1 MKVLVS
7 DKLSDQGVK
16 ILKDAGLTV
25 EVNTKLSPQ
34 ELIQVIP
41 NYDGLVVRSGT
52 KVTKE
57 VLAAATKLKVVG
69 RAGSGLDNVDVEEA
83 TRRGVVVMNT
93 PGGNTITTAE
103 HSVALML
110 SMVRMIPQATAS
122 TKAGKW
128 EKSRFTGIELYNKVI
143 GVIGMGQIGG
153 HVARLAQGL
162 LMRVIAYDPYLSPE
176 TAKKAG
182 VEKVELEE
190 LFRRSDII
198 TVHVPLTPETT
209 KLINADSFKLMK
221 DGVRIVN
228 CARGGI
234 VDETALYD
242 ALASGKVA
250 GAAMDVFETEPV
262 DPQNPL
268 LKSEGVVCTPH
279 VGAAT
284 TEAQEQVAVAIAE
297 QIADYLIRGII
308 RHAANLPSVSADLLP
323 RLQPYLVLAEKM
335 GAFLAQLYEGALQ
348 QVTIEYRGEVA
359 ELSAGGGTAPLTI
372 AALRGLLNPILENNV
387 NYVNAPVV
395 AKERGIEVREVRS
408 DDAGNF
414 TSQLVLRIKTD
425 RGTEQVAGT
434 LYKKSEPRIVNVN
447 RIPLEVTPSGSM
459 LMLVNNDQPGVIGAI
474 GTLLGDS
481 QINIARMELG
491 REAPHGRAISVI
503 GIDAPIPSSLLDRL
517 RRLPQILS
525 VKQIRL

>member
-25 EVNTKLSPQ
+25 DVNTKLNPQ
-34 ELIQVIP
+34 ELLQAIP

-52 KVTKE
+52 KVTKD

-69 RAGSGLDNVDVEEA
+69 RAGSGLDNVDLEEA
-83 TRRGVVVMNT
+83 TRRGIVVMNT

-103 HSVALML
+103 HSISLML

-128 EKSRFTGIELYNKVI
+128 EKGRFTGIELYNKVL
-143 GVIGMGQIGG
+143 GVVGMGQIGG

-176 TAKKAG
+176 TAQKAG
-182 VEKVELEE
+182 VEKVALEE
-190 LFRRSDII
+190 LFRRADII

-250 GAAMDVFETEPV
+250 GAAMDVFEREPV
-262 DPQNPL
+262 DPNNPL
-268 LKSEGVVCTPH
+268 LKSEAVVCTPH

-297 QIADYLIRGII
+297 QIADYLIKGII
-308 RHAANLPSVSADLLP
+308 RHAANLPSVPADLLP
-323 RLQPYLVLAEKM
+323 KLQPYLVLAEKM
-335 GAFLAQLYEGALQ
+335 GAFVAQLYEGALQ

-359 ELSAGGGTAPLTI
+359 ELNTPPLTI

-414 TSQLVLRIKTD
+414 TSQLVLKIKTD
-425 RGTEQVAGT
+425 RGVQQVAGT

-447 RIPLEVTPSGSM
+447 GVPLEVTPSGSM
-459 LMLVNNDQPGVIGAI
+459 LVLVNNDQPGVIGTI

-481 QINIARMELG
+481 HINIARMELG
-491 REAPHGRAISVI
+491 REAPNGRAISVI
-503 GIDAPIPSSLLDRL
+503 GIDAPVSSSLLEQL

-525 VKQIRL
+525 AKQIRL

>member
-25 EVNTKLSPQ
+25 DVNTKLSPP
-34 ELIQVIP
+34 ELLQVIP
-41 NYDGLVVRSGT
+41 HYEGLVVRSGT

-69 RAGSGLDNVDVEEA
+69 RAGSGLDNVDLEEA
-83 TRRGVVVMNT
+83 TRRGIVVMNT

-103 HSVALML
+103 HSVSLML

-128 EKSRFTGIELYNKVI
+128 EKGRFTGIELYNKVL
-143 GVIGMGQIGG
+143 GVVGMGQIGG

-176 TAKKAG
+176 TAQKAG
-182 VEKVELEE
+182 VEKVTLEE
-190 LFRRSDII
+190 LFRRADII

-250 GAAMDVFETEPV
+250 GAAMDVFEKEPV
-262 DPQNPL
+262 DPNNPL
-268 LKSEGVVCTPH
+268 LKLEAVVCTPH

-297 QIADYLIRGII
+297 QMADYLIKGII
-308 RHAANLPSVSADLLP
+308 RHAANLPSVPADLLP
-323 RLQPYLVLAEKM
+323 KLQPYLVLAEKM
-335 GAFLAQLYEGALQ
+335 GAFVAQLYEGALQ

-359 ELSAGGGTAPLTI
+359 ELNTPPLTI

-414 TSQLVLRIKTD
+414 TSQLVLKIKTD
-425 RGTEQVAGT
+425 RGAQQVAGT
-434 LYKKSEPRIVNVN
+434 LYKKSEPRIINVN
-447 RIPLEVTPSGSM
+447 GIPLEVTPSGSM
-459 LMLVNNDQPGVIGAI
+459 LVLVNNDQPGVIGTI

-481 QINIARMELG
+481 HINIARMELG
-491 REAPHGRAISVI
+491 REAPNGRAISVI
-503 GIDAPIPSSLLDRL
+503 GIDAPVSASLLERL

-525 VKQIRL
+525 TKQIRL

>member
-7 DKLSDQGVK
+7 DTLSDQGVK

-25 EVNTKLSPQ
+25 DVNTKLSPQ
-34 ELIQVIP
+34 ELLQVIP
-41 NYDGLVVRSGT
+41 NYEGLVVRSGT

-69 RAGSGLDNVDVEEA
+69 RAGSGLDNVDLEEA
-83 TRRGVVVMNT
+83 TRRGIVVMNT

-103 HSVALML
+103 HSISLML

-128 EKSRFTGIELYNKVI
+128 EKGRFTGIELYNKVL
-143 GVIGMGQIGG
+143 GVVGMGQIGG

-176 TAKKAG
+176 TAQKAG
-182 VEKVELEE
+182 VEKVSLEE
-190 LFRRSDII
+190 LFRRADII

-250 GAAMDVFETEPV
+250 GAAMDVFEKEPV
-262 DPQNPL
+262 DPNNPL
-268 LKSEGVVCTPH
+268 LKSEAVVCTPH

-297 QIADYLIRGII
+297 QMADYLIKGII
-308 RHAANLPSVSADLLP
+308 RHAANLPSVPADLLP
-323 RLQPYLVLAEKM
+323 KLQPYLVLAEKM
-335 GAFLAQLYEGALQ
+335 GAFVAQLYEGALQ

-359 ELSAGGGTAPLTI
+359 ELNTPPLTI

-414 TSQLVLRIKTD
+414 TSQLVLKIKTD
-425 RGTEQVAGT
+425 RGAQQVAGT
-434 LYKKSEPRIVNVN
+434 LYKKSEPRIINVN
-447 RIPLEVTPSGSM
+447 GIPLEVTPSGSM
-459 LMLVNNDQPGVIGAI
+459 LVLVNNDQPGVIGAI

-481 QINIARMELG
+481 HINIARMELG
-491 REAPHGRAISVI
+491 REAPNGRAISVI
-503 GIDAPIPSSLLDRL
+503 GIDAPVSSSLLERL

-525 VKQIRL
+525 AKQIRL

>member
-1 MKVLVS
+1 
-7 DKLSDQGVK
+7 
-16 ILKDAGLTV
+16 
-25 EVNTKLSPQ
+25 
-34 ELIQVIP
+34 
-41 NYDGLVVRSGT
+41 
-52 KVTKE
+52 
-57 VLAAATKLKVVG
+57 
-69 RAGSGLDNVDVEEA
+69 
-83 TRRGVVVMNT
+83 
-93 PGGNTITTAE
+93 
-103 HSVALML
+103 
-110 SMVRMIPQATAS
+110 
-122 TKAGKW
+122 
-128 EKSRFTGIELYNKVI
+128 
-143 GVIGMGQIGG
+143 MGQIGG

-176 TAKKAG
+176 TAQKAG
-182 VEKVELEE
+182 VEKVALEE
-190 LFRRSDII
+190 LFRRADII

-250 GAAMDVFETEPV
+250 GAAMDVFEKEPV
-262 DPQNPL
+262 DPNNPL
-268 LKSEGVVCTPH
+268 LKSEAVVCTPH

-297 QIADYLIRGII
+297 QIADYLIKGII
-308 RHAANLPSVSADLLP
+308 RHAANLPSVPADLLP
-323 RLQPYLVLAEKM
+323 KLQPYLVLAEKM
-335 GAFLAQLYEGALQ
+335 GAFVAQLYEGALQ

-359 ELSAGGGTAPLTI
+359 ELNTPPLTI

-414 TSQLVLRIKTD
+414 TSQLVLKIKTD
-425 RGTEQVAGT
+425 RGAQQVAGT
-434 LYKKSEPRIVNVN
+434 LYKKSEPRIINVN
-447 RIPLEVTPSGSM
+447 GIPLEVTPSGSM
-459 LMLVNNDQPGVIGAI
+459 LVLVNNDQPGVIGTI

-481 QINIARMELG
+481 HINIARMELG
-491 REAPHGRAISVI
+491 REAPNGRAISVI
-503 GIDAPIPSSLLDRL
+503 GIDAPVSSSLLEQL

-525 VKQIRL
+525 TKQIRL

>member
-25 EVNTKLSPQ
+25 DVNTKLTPE
-34 ELIQVIP
+34 ELLKVIP
-41 NYDGLVVRSGT
+41 DYEGLVVRSGT
-52 KVTKE
+52 KVTRE
-57 VLAAATKLKVVG
+57 VLAAAAKLKVVG
-69 RAGSGLDNVDVEEA
+69 RAGSGLDNVDLEEA

-103 HSVALML
+103 HTIALML
-110 SMVRMIPQATAS
+110 SMVRLIPQATAS

-128 EKSRFTGIELYNKVI
+128 EKGRFTGIELYNKLL
-143 GVIGMGQIGG
+143 GVVGMGQIGG

-162 LMRVIAYDPYLSPE
+162 LMQVIAYDPSLSPE

-182 VEKVELEE
+182 VEKVTLEE
-190 LFRRSDII
+190 LFRRADII

-234 VDETALYD
+234 VDEAALYD

-250 GAAMDVFETEPV
+250 GAAMDVFEKEPA
-262 DPQNPL
+262 DPNNPL
-268 LKSEGVVCTPH
+268 LKLDPVVCTPH

-297 QIADYLIRGII
+297 QIGDYLIRGII
-308 RHAANLPSVSADLLP
+308 RHAANLPSVPADLLP
-323 RLQPYLVLAEKM
+323 KLQPYLSLAEKM

-348 QVTIEYRGEVA
+348 QITIEYRGEVA
-359 ELSAGGGTAPLTI
+359 ELNTAALTI

-414 TSQLVLRIKTD
+414 TSQLVLKIKTD
-425 RGTEQVAGT
+425 RGTEQVGGT
-434 LYKKSEPRIVNVN
+434 LYKKSEPRIINVN
-447 RIPLEVTPSGSM
+447 GIPLEVTPSGSM
-459 LMLVNNDQPGVIGAI
+459 LVLINNDQPGVIGKI
-474 GTLLGDS
+474 GTLLGDNR
-481 QINIARMELG
+481 INIARMELG
-491 REAPHGRAISVI
+491 REAPNGRAISVI
-503 GIDAPIPSSLLDRL
+503 GIDAPVPPAVLEQL
-517 RRLPQILS
+517 RKLPQILS
-525 VKQIRL
+525 AKPIRL

>member
-25 EVNTKLSPQ
+25 DVNTKLSPQ
-34 ELIQVIP
+34 ELLQVIP
-41 NYDGLVVRSGT
+41 NYEGLVVRSGT

-57 VLAAATKLKVVG
+57 VLAAAAKLKVVG
-69 RAGSGLDNVDVEEA
+69 RAGSGLDNVDLEEA
-83 TRRGVVVMNT
+83 TRRGIVVMNT

-103 HSVALML
+103 HSISLML

-128 EKSRFTGIELYNKVI
+128 EKGRFTGIELYNKVL
-143 GVIGMGQIGG
+143 GVVGMGQIGG

-176 TAKKAG
+176 TAQKAG
-182 VEKVELEE
+182 VEKVTLEE
-190 LFRRSDII
+190 LFRRADII

-221 DGVRIVN
+221 EGVRIVN

-250 GAAMDVFETEPV
+250 GAAMDVFEKEPV
-262 DPQNPL
+262 DPNNPL
-268 LKSEGVVCTPH
+268 LKSEAVVCTPH

-297 QIADYLIRGII
+297 QIADYLVRGII
-308 RHAANLPSVSADLLP
+308 RHAANLPSVPADLLP
-323 RLQPYLVLAEKM
+323 KLQPYLVLAEKM

-359 ELSAGGGTAPLTI
+359 ELNTAPLGI

-414 TSQLVLRIKTD
+414 TSQLALKIKTD
-425 RGTEQVAGT
+425 RGAQQVAGT

-447 RIPLEVTPSGSM
+447 GIPLEVTPSGSM
-459 LMLVNNDQPGVIGAI
+459 LVLVNNDQPGVIGTI

-481 QINIARMELG
+481 RINIARMELG
-491 REAPHGRAISVI
+491 REAPNGRAISVI
-503 GIDAPIPSSLLDRL
+503 GIDAPVSAALLEQL

-525 VKQIRL
+525 AKQIRL

>member
-1 MKVLVS
+1 MNVLVS

-25 EVNTKLSPQ
+25 DVNTKLSPQ
-34 ELIQVIP
+34 ELLQVIP
-41 NYDGLVVRSGT
+41 KYEGLVVRSGT

-69 RAGSGLDNVDVEEA
+69 RAGTGLDNVDLEEA

-103 HSVALML
+103 HSIALLL

-128 EKSRFTGIELYNKVI
+128 EKSRFTGMELYNKVL
-143 GVIGMGQIGG
+143 GVVGMGQIGG
-153 HVARLAQGL
+153 HVAKLAQGL

-182 VEKVELEE
+182 VEKVALEE
-190 LFRRSDII
+190 LFRRADII

-221 DGVRIVN
+221 EGVRIVN

-250 GAAMDVFETEPV
+250 GAAMDVFEKEPV
-262 DPQNPL
+262 DPNNPL
-268 LKSEGVVCTPH
+268 LKSEAVVCTPH

-297 QIADYLIRGII
+297 QIADYLVKGII
-308 RHAANLPSVSADLLP
+308 RHAANLPSVPADLLP
-323 RLQPYLVLAEKM
+323 KLQPYLILAEKM

-359 ELSAGGGTAPLTI
+359 ELNTASLTI
-372 AALRGLLNPILENNV
+372 AAMRGLLNPILENNV

-414 TSQLVLRIKTD
+414 TSQLVLKIKTD

-434 LYKKSEPRIVNVN
+434 LYKKSEPRIINVN
-447 RIPLEVTPSGSM
+447 GIPLEVTPSGSM
-459 LMLVNNDQPGVIGAI
+459 LMLVNNDQPGVIGKI

-481 QINIARMELG
+481 RINIARMELG
-491 REAPHGRAISVI
+491 REAPNGRAISVI
-503 GIDAPIPSSLLDRL
+503 GIDAPVPPALLDQL

-525 VKQIRL
+525 AKQIRL

>member
-16 ILKDAGLTV
+16 ILSDAGLTV
-25 EVNTKLSPQ
+25 DVNTKLSPQ
-34 ELIQVIP
+34 ELLQAIP
-41 NYDGLVVRSGT
+41 NYEGLVVRSGT

-69 RAGSGLDNVDVEEA
+69 RAGSGLDNVDLEEA
-83 TRRGVVVMNT
+83 TRRGIVVMNT

-103 HSVALML
+103 HSISLML

-128 EKSRFTGIELYNKVI
+128 EKGRFTGIELYNKVL

-176 TAKKAG
+176 TAQKAG
-182 VEKVELEE
+182 VEKVSLEE
-190 LFRRSDII
+190 LFRRADII

-221 DGVRIVN
+221 NGVRIVN

-250 GAAMDVFETEPV
+250 GAAMDVFEKEPV
-262 DPQNPL
+262 DPNNPL
-268 LKSEGVVCTPH
+268 LQSEAVVCTPH

-297 QIADYLIRGII
+297 QMADYLIKGVI
-308 RHAANLPSVSADLLP
+308 RHAANLPSVPADLLP
-323 RLQPYLVLAEKM
+323 TLQPYLVLAEKM
-335 GAFLAQLYEGALQ
+335 GAFVAQLYEGALQ

-359 ELSAGGGTAPLTI
+359 ELNTPPLTI

-414 TSQLVLRIKTD
+414 TSQLVLKIKTD
-425 RGTEQVAGT
+425 RGAQQVAGT
-434 LYKKSEPRIVNVN
+434 LYKKSEPRIINVN
-447 RIPLEVTPSGSM
+447 GIPLEVTPSGSM
-459 LMLVNNDQPGVIGAI
+459 LVLVNNDQPGVIGTI

-481 QINIARMELG
+481 HINIARMELG
-491 REAPHGRAISVI
+491 REAPNGRAISVI
-503 GIDAPIPSSLLDRL
+503 GIDAPVSSSLLEQL

-525 VKQIRL
+525 AKQIRL

>member
-1 MKVLVS
+1 MKVLIS

-16 ILKDAGLTV
+16 ILRDAGLTV
-25 EVNTKLSPQ
+25 DVNTKLSPQ
-34 ELIQVIP
+34 ELLQVIP
-41 NYDGLVVRSGT
+41 NYEGLVVRSGT

-57 VLAAATKLKVVG
+57 VLAAAAKLKVVG
-69 RAGSGLDNVDVEEA
+69 RAGSGLDNVDLGEA

-103 HSVALML
+103 HTISLML

-128 EKSRFTGIELYNKVI
+128 EKGRFTGIELYNKVL
-143 GVIGMGQIGG
+143 GVVGMGQIGG

-176 TAKKAG
+176 TATKAG
-182 VEKVELEE
+182 VEKVSLEE
-190 LFRRSDII
+190 LFRRADIV
-198 TVHVPLTPETT
+198 TVHVPLTPETA

-221 DGVRIVN
+221 EGVRIVN

-250 GAAMDVFETEPV
+250 GAAMDVFEKEPV
-262 DPQNPL
+262 DPSNPL
-268 LKSEGVVCTPH
+268 LKSEAVVCTPH

-297 QIADYLIRGII
+297 QMADYLIKGII
-308 RHAANLPSVSADLLP
+308 RHAANLPSVPADLLP
-323 RLQPYLVLAEKM
+323 TLQPYLVLAEKM
-335 GAFLAQLYEGALQ
+335 GAFVAQLYEGALQ
-348 QVTIEYRGEVA
+348 QVTIEYRGAVA
-359 ELSAGGGTAPLTI
+359 ELTTAPLTI

-414 TSQLVLRIKTD
+414 TSQLVLKIKTD
-425 RGTEQVAGT
+425 RGAQQVAGT
-434 LYKKSEPRIVNVN
+434 LYKKSEPRIINVN
-447 RIPLEVTPSGSM
+447 GIPLEVTPSGSM
-459 LMLVNNDQPGVIGAI
+459 LVLVNNDQPGVIGTI

-481 QINIARMELG
+481 HINIARMELG
-491 REAPHGRAISVI
+491 REGPNARAISVI
-503 GIDAPIPSSLLDRL
+503 GIDAPVSSSLLEQL

-525 VKQIRL
+525 AKQIRL

>member
-25 EVNTKLSPQ
+25 DVNTKLSPP
-34 ELIQVIP
+34 ELLQAIP
-41 NYDGLVVRSGT
+41 SYEGLVVRSGT
-52 KVTKE
+52 RVTKE

-69 RAGSGLDNVDVEEA
+69 RAGSGLDNVDLEEA
-83 TRRGVVVMNT
+83 TRRGIVVMNT

-103 HSVALML
+103 HSISLML

-128 EKSRFTGIELYNKVI
+128 EKGRFTGIELYNKVL

-176 TAKKAG
+176 TAQKAG
-182 VEKVELEE
+182 VEKVSLEE
-190 LFRRSDII
+190 LFRRADII

-221 DGVRIVN
+221 NGVRIVN

-250 GAAMDVFETEPV
+250 GAAMDVFEKEPV
-262 DPQNPL
+262 DPNNPL
-268 LKSEGVVCTPH
+268 LQSEAVVCTPH

-297 QIADYLIRGII
+297 QMADYLIKGVI
-308 RHAANLPSVSADLLP
+308 RHAANLPSVPADLLP
-323 RLQPYLVLAEKM
+323 TLQPYLVLAEKM
-335 GAFLAQLYEGALQ
+335 GAFVAQLYEGALQ

-359 ELSAGGGTAPLTI
+359 ELNTPPLTI

-414 TSQLVLRIKTD
+414 TSQLVLKIKTD
-425 RGTEQVAGT
+425 RGVQQVAGT
-434 LYKKSEPRIVNVN
+434 LYKKSEPRIINVN
-447 RIPLEVTPSGSM
+447 GIPLEVTPSGSM
-459 LMLVNNDQPGVIGAI
+459 LVLVNNDQPGVIGTI
-474 GTLLGDS
+474 GKLLGDS
-481 QINIARMELG
+481 RINIARMELG
-491 REAPHGRAISVI
+491 REAPNGRAISVI
-503 GIDAPIPSSLLDRL
+503 GIDAPVSSSLLEQL

-525 VKQIRL
+525 AKQIRL

>member
-25 EVNTKLSPQ
+25 DVNTKLTPQ
-34 ELIQVIP
+34 ELLQVIP
-41 NYDGLVVRSGT
+41 NYEGLVVRSGT

-69 RAGSGLDNVDVEEA
+69 RAGTGLDNVDLEEA

-103 HSVALML
+103 HSIALML

-128 EKSRFTGIELYNKVI
+128 EKSRFTGMELYNKVL
-143 GVIGMGQIGG
+143 GVVGMGQIGG
-153 HVARLAQGL
+153 HVAKLAQGL

-182 VEKVELEE
+182 VEKVTLEE
-190 LFRRSDII
+190 LFRRADII

-221 DGVRIVN
+221 EGVRIVN

-250 GAAMDVFETEPV
+250 GAAMDVFENEPV
-262 DPQNPL
+262 DPNNPL

-297 QIADYLIRGII
+297 QIADYLVRGII
-308 RHAANLPSVSADLLP
+308 RHAANLPSVPADLLP
-323 RLQPYLVLAEKM
+323 KLQPYLVLAEKM

-348 QVTIEYRGEVA
+348 QITIEYRGEVA
-359 ELSAGGGTAPLTI
+359 ELNTASLTI

-414 TSQLVLRIKTD
+414 TSQLVLKIKTD

-434 LYKKSEPRIVNVN
+434 LYKKSEPRIINVN
-447 RIPLEVTPSGSM
+447 GIPLEVTPSGSM
-459 LMLVNNDQPGVIGAI
+459 LMLVNNDQPGVIGKI

-481 QINIARMELG
+481 RINIARMELG
-491 REAPHGRAISVI
+491 REAPNGRAISVI
-503 GIDAPIPSSLLDRL
+503 GIDAPVPPALLEQL

-525 VKQIRL
+525 AKQIRL